1 MGRIEAKLA
10 ELGYELPTKVERGH
24 GLVPAVQHGDLL
36 FVSGHGP
43 EDNQGQLLY
52 QGQVGGEVSVEQA
65 YDAARMTGVQ
75 LLRSVRDYLG
85 DLDRLD
91 RIVKVLGFVNSA
103 PGFFEQPK
111 VMHGFSDLMLELL
124 GARGQHARSA
134 IGTSS
139 LPLNQPVEI
148 EMVVSIRP

>member
-65 YDAARMTGVQ
+65 YNAARMTGVQ